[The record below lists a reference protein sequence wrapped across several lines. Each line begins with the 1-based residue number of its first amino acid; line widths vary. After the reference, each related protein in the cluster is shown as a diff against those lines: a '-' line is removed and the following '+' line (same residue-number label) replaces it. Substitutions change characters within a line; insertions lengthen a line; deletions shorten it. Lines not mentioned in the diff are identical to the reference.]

1 VTGRHRL
8 RDDVAQINQEDP
20 VNVLGREPAQWLGLL
35 SAGVALFSAV
45 VLPLSVEQQGAVVAV
60 ATALFGVLGAIAVS
74 AEKAAPLVAGLV
86 QSVLALALAFGAQL
100 SPEIQGS
107 VMAFVAAGVGWYL
120 RTQVSAPVP
129 ASAVDSRT

>member
-1 VTGRHRL
+1 M
-8 RDDVAQINQEDP
+8 
-20 VNVLGREPAQWLGLL
+20 NVLGREPAQWLGLL

-45 VLPLSVEQQGAVVAV
+45 VLPLSIEQQGAVIAV
-60 ATALFGVLGAIAVS
+60 ATALFGVLGAVAVS
-74 AEKAAPLVAGLV
+74 TEKAAPLVAGLV

-120 RTQVSAPVP
+120 RTQVGAPVP